1 MRFRRRG
8 CQYFKEFLG
17 EPYQSQRSLTNQRT
31 IFENPLTFSKEQMSS
46 SILFMIREILDDS
59 FYVLRCGHEQVN
71 GLEFWLRVSFT
82 CYRFNYCGSS
92 SDQWAMDLL
101 WYQISP
107 YKSHFLRGYR
117 TVEVLPLAVFANDHR
132 PPVFSTF
139 RAGWRISAL
148 PNTLES
154 WWSEGF
160 NGEIWKDPYCCVQ
173 SWSRK
178 SFLEQETNCC
188 QVSQLLRIFPAPFVV
203 APFGSMGSSAMATYI
218 YLLVF
223 FFSFLL

>member
-1 MRFRRRG
+1 MFQRVSRRALSITKIINKSKNHFR
-8 CQYFKEFLG
+8 
-17 EPYQSQRSLTNQRT
+17 
-31 IFENPLTFSKEQMSS
+31 NPLTFSKEQMSS

-148 PNTLES
+148 PNTLEWNLVVRRIQRRDMKGS
-154 WWSEGF
+154 
-160 NGEIWKDPYCCVQ
+160 
-173 SWSRK
+173 
-178 SFLEQETNCC
+178 L
-188 QVSQLLRIFPAPFVV
+188 LLRTIVIKEV
-203 APFGSMGSSAMATYI
+203 ISWTRD
-218 YLLVF
+218 
-223 FFSFLL
+223 